1 LVYNIDMDRE
11 KIKKIIADGENSNVE
26 FKLSFSDDVIT
37 TLVAMTNRKGGL
49 VIVGVNDKRKISG
62 VKLDQESVQN
72 WTNEIKN
79 KTQPFLS
86 VDIEKFVID
95 KKTIVVF
102 DVAEFPLKPVSFKG
116 RFYVRKNNS
125 NHLLTLQE
133 ISEMYLR
140 TKNSSWDFYPNRD
153 KSLDDLDTEKIEK
166 TKLMIEK
173 NLAVSLGDNFSFL
186 RKYSLIVEDDGSEYP
201 TNASLLLFLKEPSRQ
216 TDIQIGLFQNDITI
230 KKDKVIRR
238 DLISEVDEVMEF
250 VKIYILK
257 EFIITG
263 NPQREERW
271 QYPIDAIREIVIN
284 AIIHRDYQEGTHS
297 QFRVYFDKLE
307 FWNSGWLPFDLT
319 LDDVKA
325 GRRKSTPRNK
335 LVAEIFRDTGLI
347 ERYGSGVK
355 RAIEQIKDYGL
366 PEPFIEEAS
375 GGFCI
380 TIFSK
385 EFEEA
390 SILKSSEKSVEKAA
404 QKSSEKSSEK
414 GSEKSSEKILN
425 LMRKRAKISAK
436 EVAEKLGISS
446 RAVEK
451 QIAKLREEKL
461 IKRIGSD
468 KGGYWEVVKK

>member
-1 LVYNIDMDRE
+1 MVYNIDMDRE

-335 LVAEIFRDTGLI
+335 LVAEIFRD
-347 ERYGSGVK
+347 
-355 RAIEQIKDYGL
+355 YGL